1 MNTARLE
8 KNIGDVIKEEQV
20 KLGYRSEK
28 IQLFYPLKS
37 LNRFLQTDFGEA
49 EMERSLTDFC
59 KGLEPKFGKVAVS
72 HEGERFCFHLPSE
85 AADYVHAHTPQSGFL
100 YDFIAAVSQHGV
112 TIEDVIALFKKYSD
126 HVHVE
131 KTTHGEFDYLVYFAD
146 GEPDSF
152 RYCLTAEGHHIIYHR
167 FTAEDYEDFQFEEQ

>member
-49 EMERSLTDFC
+49 EMERCLTEFC

-72 HEGERFCFHLPSE
+72 HEGERFCFHLPPE

-100 YDFIAAVSQHGV
+100 YDFIETVGRHGTTLSDVLAVFHR
-112 TIEDVIALFKKYSD
+112 YSD

-131 KTTHGEFDYLVYFAD
+131 RVTHGEFDVLVYFTD
-146 GEPDSF
+146 GEPDDF
-152 RYCLTAEGHHIIYHR
+152 RYCLTDEGAHVIYHR
-167 FTAEDYEDFQFEEQ
+167 FTVEDYQDFGF